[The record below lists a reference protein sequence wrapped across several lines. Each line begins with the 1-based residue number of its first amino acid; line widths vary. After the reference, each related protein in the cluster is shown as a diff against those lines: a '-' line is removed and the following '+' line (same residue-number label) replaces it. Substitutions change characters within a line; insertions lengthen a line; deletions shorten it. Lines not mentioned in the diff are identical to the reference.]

1 MYQPR
6 SIPKTFQKKE
16 EGTPSA
22 LTARE
27 QEISPRNDF
36 PTEFLLLYF
45 LLAKRK
51 DG

>member
-22 LTARE
+22 HNAG
-27 QEISPRNDF
+27 SGV
-36 PTEFLLLYF
+36 
-45 LLAKRK
+45 KRILGSLIMVEALNS